1 MARTY
6 LPSEVSNIVALW
18 RDDLKKVIYLTL
30 CPLQHLENRGD
41 EFLMSVLYYL
51 QINQTAAESLADPQE
66 YPNLFPDWQSAL
78 ETEAKLKESR
88 WE

>member
-30 CPLQHLENRGD
+30 SPLQHLENRGD

-88 WE
+88 

>member
-1 MARTY
+1 
-6 LPSEVSNIVALW
+6 
-18 RDDLKKVIYLTL
+18 
-30 CPLQHLENRGD
+30 
-41 EFLMSVLYYL
+41 MSVMYYL

-88 WE
+88 